1 MFVQHEHTHTYTYIH
16 PMHKVLVLTS
26 LRFMG
31 YGAVDE
37 LREREKRVRRVR
49 KRGFPLKE

>member
-1 MFVQHEHTHTYTYIH
+1 
-16 PMHKVLVLTS
+16 MHKVLVLTS

-37 LREREKRVRRVR
+37 LRERERREKEESKESKKER
-49 KRGFPLKE
+49 FPPKGVALFIA

>member
-1 MFVQHEHTHTYTYIH
+1 
-16 PMHKVLVLTS
+16 MHKVLVLTS

-37 LREREKRVRRVR
+37 LREREERKRRVRRVR

>member
-1 MFVQHEHTHTYTYIH
+1 
-16 PMHKVLVLTS
+16 MHKVLVLTS

-37 LREREKRVRRVR
+37 LREREESKKEESKESKKERL
-49 KRGFPLKE
+49 PLKE

>member
-1 MFVQHEHTHTYTYIH
+1 
-16 PMHKVLVLTS
+16 MHKVLILTS
-26 LRFMG
+26 LRFKG

-37 LREREKRVRRVR
+37 LREREREERKRRVWRVR

>member
-1 MFVQHEHTHTYTYIH
+1 MFVQHEHTHTHTYTYIH

-37 LREREKRVRRVR
+37 YREKGRE
-49 KRGFPLKE
+49 KEESKEASP